1 MDQNLETL
9 KAALLDRYE
18 VEKPIGRGGMATVY
32 LARDLRHDRRVAIKV
47 MSPELAATIGADR
60 FGREVKIAAKLS
72 HPNVLGVFDSGEAR
86 GLLFYVMP
94 FVEGE
99 TLRDK
104 LQRERQLSIDDSIQI
119 ICEVADALGYAHANG
134 IVHRDIKPENILLQ
148 NGRAMVADF
157 GIARLAEQSTEKLT
171 KTGMAV
177 GTAQYMSPEQAAGEP
192 TDARS
197 DIYALGC
204 TLYEMLV
211 GQPPFMGA
219 NAMAIMA
226 QHSMA
231 TVPEIR
237 VMRQS
242 VPDELESVI
251 RRAMEKTPADR
262 FQTMQEFKRAVL
274 GEIPATATHSRYT
287 ARYRTPGGAAQ
298 AQAHSR
304 WNRRFLIG
312 AVAGGVVLIAAAIIA
327 QKLLRGPA
335 VAAPDAN
342 KVAVLYFTDESG
354 GAMEHVADGLT
365 ESLIERL
372 DEVPALE
379 VVPANGVRAF
389 RGKSVAS
396 DSVRA
401 VFGVGT
407 IAKGSVTREGS
418 KAKVTLSVVD
428 AASDASY
435 GRTSISVDT
444 AEMVGLQA
452 KVADQVATYLREA
465 IGAEIRLKS
474 SRAETQSTAA
484 WTLFERAATLRKKAD
499 SLSGVR
505 ATDAAL
511 AALASADSLLSQAQL
526 ADPRWPKIPATRAA
540 NDVMRAGMLP
550 RQSVAQRAMLDTGLV
565 MAGKALTIQSN
576 HAAALESRGRLL
588 YAKYTTGYDPD
599 PKAMA
604 QYLEGAESAL
614 VEAVQSD
621 RSLAGAWS
629 GLSQIYYARQNIPE
643 ANRAAKNAY
652 EADAYLGSA
661 RTILSRLFWTSHD
674 LEIYPEAL
682 DWCTKGQRRFPADP
696 FFVECRLWM
705 YTTRFETPNVDSA
718 WIYHDRYVALHD
730 DKAKPFADK
739 YARALV
745 AGALARAKQPDSA
758 RNVLL
763 SARATPHLDPQR
775 EIVANEAIVR
785 VILGDYDTAVEL
797 LENYLTVHPDHRKG
811 FATRVSPWWRD
822 LQGNARFKRLV
833 ATAR

>member
-72 HPNVLGVFDSGEAR
+72 HPNVLGVFDSGEAQ

-104 LQRERQLSIDDSIQI
+104 LTRERQLSIDESIQI
-119 ICEVADALGYAHANG
+119 ICEVADALGYAHSNG

-204 TLYEMLV
+204 TLFEMLV

-242 VPDELESVI
+242 IPEELEGVI
-251 RRAMEKTPADR
+251 RRSMEKTPADR
-262 FQTMQEFKRAVL
+262 FQTMEEFKRAVL
-274 GEIPATATHSRYT
+274 GEIPATSVHSRYT
-287 ARYRTPGGAAQ
+287 ARYRAQGKPASAPGGM
-298 AQAHSR
+298 SGR
-304 WNRRFLIG
+304 LPWIIG
-312 AVAGGVVLIAAAIIA
+312 GVAVAAVAVAALAFIKGSRTGG
-327 QKLLRGPA
+327 
-335 VAAPDAN
+335 AAPDAN
-342 KVAVLYFTDESG
+342 KVAVLYFTDETG
-354 GAMEHVADGLT
+354 GSMEHVADGLT

-372 DEVPALE
+372 EDVPALE
-379 VVPANGVRAF
+379 VVPVNGVRAL
-389 RGKSVAS
+389 RGKPASS

-401 VFGVGT
+401 AFGVGT
-407 IAKGSVTREGS
+407 IARGVVTREGA
-418 KAKVTLSVVD
+418 KAKVTISVVD

-435 GRTSISVDT
+435 GRKSISVDT
-444 AEMVGLQA
+444 AQIVSLQGM
-452 KVADQVATYLREA
+452 VADEVAGFLREA
-465 IGAEIRLKS
+465 IGGEVRLKTG
-474 SRAETQSTAA
+474 RGETRSTAA
-484 WTLFERAATLRKKAD
+484 WTLAERAARLRKEAD

-505 ATDAAL
+505 ANE
-511 AALASADSLLSQAQL
+511 AALASLAQADSLLSQAQSQDGEW
-526 ADPRWPKIPATRAA
+526 ARVPA
-540 NDVMRAGMLP
+540 MRAGNDVLRAQLMP
-550 RQSVAQRAMLDTGLV
+550 RKTPAQRAMIDSGLT
-565 MAGKALTIQSN
+565 MANAALAIESN
-576 HAAALESRGRLL
+576 DAAALEAKGRLL
-588 YAKYTTGYDPD
+588 YAEYTTGFESDP
-599 PKAMA
+599 
-604 QYLEGAESAL
+604 LRNSAL
-614 VEAVQSD
+614 LDSAEATLVRAVQSN
-621 RSLAGAWS
+621 RTQAGAWAA
-629 GLSQIYYARQNIPE
+629 LSTLYYSKQRIPE
-643 ANRAAKNAY
+643 ANSAAKNAY
-652 EADAYLGSA
+652 EADAFLASA
-661 RTILSRLFWTSHD
+661 NGILRRLFWTSHD
-674 LEIYPEAL
+674 LEMYPEAL
-682 DWCTKGQRRFPADP
+682 DWCSKGRRRFPADP

-705 YTTRFETPNVDSA
+705 YTTRYEQPNIDSA
-718 WIYHDRYVALHD
+718 WAYQARFVDLYD
-730 DKAKPFADK
+730 AKQREYADK
-739 YARALV
+739 YSRALV
-745 AGALARAKQPDSA
+745 AGALARKGDADSA
-758 RNVLL
+758 RHVLAA
-763 SARATPHLDPQR
+763 ARATPAIDPNR
-775 EIVANEAIVR
+775 EIVANEAVVR
-785 VILGDYDTAVEL
+785 VILGDYDTAVGL

-822 LQGNARFKRLV
+822 LQGNARFKRLL
-833 ATAR
+833 ATAH